1 MKVHGEKFQE
11 ILASPQMVKQTQGKK
26 FTQIRK
32 GNDALTQD
40 SKERLVDKE
49 RPVTRKTLVTA
60 ARTKLC

>member
-1 MKVHGEKFQE
+1 M
-11 ILASPQMVKQTQGKK
+11 IKQTQGKK

-40 SKERLVDKE
+40 SKECLVDKE